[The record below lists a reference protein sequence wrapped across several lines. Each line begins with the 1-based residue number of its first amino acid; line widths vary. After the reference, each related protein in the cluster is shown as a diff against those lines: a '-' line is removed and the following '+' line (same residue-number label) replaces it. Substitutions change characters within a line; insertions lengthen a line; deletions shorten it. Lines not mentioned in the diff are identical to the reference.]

1 MNMKKEMSLEALRK
15 KREVINHEYLSRY
28 LQENQAEARCP
39 HCGRLHCYPHGQTKA
54 GTPRFYCPTCNKA
67 FVYNVHSVFYKTHKN
82 YDQWQR
88 FLECYLR
95 AESLDVCAREAQI
108 HRNTAFRWRHKVND
122 ALKTLM
128 NQDQLEGTVEL
139 DETFVERI
147 EKGNEELKGSKK
159 NEELAIKR

>member
-1 MNMKKEMSLEALRK
+1 MKIGDEMKKEISLEALRK
-15 KREVINHEYLSRY
+15 KREALNHEYLSRY
-28 LQENQAEARCP
+28 LQENPTQARCP
-39 HCGRLHCYPHGQTKA
+39 HCGRLHCYPHGQTKV
-54 GTPRFYCPTCNKA
+54 GTLRFYCPNCNKA

-95 AESLDVCAREAQI
+95 GESLDVCAREAQI

-122 ALKTLM
+122 ALNVLM
-128 NQDQLEGTVEL
+128 NQDQLEGTVYL

-147 EKGNEELKGSKK
+147 EKGKARREGLEKT
-159 NEELAIKR
+159 RD